1 MHPDIERILFT
12 AEQIAARTRALGK
25 RIAEDL
31 AASAAKAGEDAR
43 AGEQAAA
50 PAQSAAAQ
58 GGVPA
63 QSAAAQGGVPA
74 QNPAM
79 PLAVCIL
86 KGSVPFFA
94 DLIRAIPLPLET
106 EYIALSSYGAG
117 TASSGTVHIGKD
129 IEADVAGRDVLI
141 VEDIVDSGRTLAF
154 LCGHLA
160 ARRPRSVRVVTLLDK
175 PSRRAVPFS
184 PDYVGFAVDD
194 VFVVGCGMDY
204 AGRYRNLPYIGVLN
218 PAVYGD

>member
-74 QNPAM
+74 M

-117 TASSGTVHIGKD
+117 TASSGAVHIGKD

-204 AGRYRNLPYIGVLN
+204 AGRYRNLPYIGVLK

>member
-117 TASSGTVHIGKD
+117 TASSGAVHIGKD

-204 AGRYRNLPYIGVLN
+204 AGRYRNLPYIGVLK

>member
-63 QSAAAQGGVPA
+63 Q
-74 QNPAM
+74 NPAM

-117 TASSGTVHIGKD
+117 TASSGAVHIGKD

-184 PDYVGFAVDD
+184 PDYVGFTVDD

-204 AGRYRNLPYIGVLN
+204 AGRYRNLPYIGVLK

>member
-12 AEQIAARTRALGK
+12 AEQIAERTRALGR

-31 AASAAKAGEDAR
+31 AAGGEKGAASGK
-43 AGEQAAA
+43 QAAP
-50 PAQSAAAQ
+50 PAQNVAAQ
-58 GGVPA
+58 GGAPA
-63 QSAAAQGGVPA
+63 SAP
-74 QNPAM
+74 

-86 KGSVPFFA
+86 KGSLPFFA

-117 TASSGTVHIGKD
+117 TASSGRVHIGKD
-129 IEADVAGRDVLI
+129 IAADVAGRDVLV

-160 ARRPRSVRVVTLLDK
+160 ARHPRSVRVVTLLDK
-175 PSRRAVPFS
+175 PSRRAVPFT

-204 AGRYRNLPYIGVLN
+204 AERYRNLPYIGVLK
-218 PAVYGD
+218 PSVYGG

>member
-31 AASAAKAGEDAR
+31 ATSAAKAGEDAR

-58 GGVPA
+58 GGAPA

-204 AGRYRNLPYIGVLN
+204 AGRYRNLPYIGVLK

>member
-204 AGRYRNLPYIGVLN
+204 AGRYRNLPYIGVLK

>member
-63 QSAAAQGGVPA
+63 SAP
-74 QNPAM
+74 

-117 TASSGTVHIGKD
+117 TASSGAVHIGKD

-204 AGRYRNLPYIGVLN
+204 AGRYRNLPYIGVLK

>member
-31 AASAAKAGEDAR
+31 AASAAQNSE
-43 AGEQAAA
+43 
-50 PAQSAAAQ
+50 SA
-58 GGVPA
+58 
-63 QSAAAQGGVPA
+63 
-74 QNPAM
+74 AM

-94 DLIRAIPLPLET
+94 DLIRAIPMPLET

-129 IEADVAGRDVLI
+129 IEADVSGRDVLI

-184 PDYVGFAVDD
+184 PDYVGFTVDD

-204 AGRYRNLPYIGVLN
+204 AGRYRNLPYIGVLK
-218 PAVYGD
+218 PAVYQKN

>member
-31 AASAAKAGEDAR
+31 AASAAQNSKSAA
-43 AGEQAAA
+43 QSAA
-50 PAQSAAAQ
+50 PAQSA
-58 GGVPA
+58 
-63 QSAAAQGGVPA
+63 
-74 QNPAM
+74 AM

-117 TASSGTVHIGKD
+117 TASSGAVHIGKD

-184 PDYVGFAVDD
+184 PDYVGFTVDD

-204 AGRYRNLPYIGVLN
+204 AGRYRNLPYIGVLK
-218 PAVYGD
+218 PAVYQKN

>member
-117 TASSGTVHIGKD
+117 TASSGAVHIGKD

-175 PSRRAVPFS
+175 PSRRAVPFT

-204 AGRYRNLPYIGVLN
+204 AERYRNLPYIGVLK
-218 PAVYGD
+218 PSVYGG

>member
-1 MHPDIERILFT
+1 MHPHIERILFT

-204 AGRYRNLPYIGVLN
+204 AGRYRNLPYIGVLK
-218 PAVYGD
+218 PSVYGD

>member
-43 AGEQAAA
+43 AGEQAVA

-117 TASSGTVHIGKD
+117 TASSGAVHIGKD

-175 PSRRAVPFS
+175 PSRRAVPFT
-184 PDYVGFAVDD
+184 PDYVGFTVDD

-204 AGRYRNLPYIGVLN
+204 AGRYRNLPYIGVLK